1 MDCNEFLDRYSE
13 FHDDETRGLPDRAE
27 FEGHIE
33 TCSTCARYHRVVV
46 EGTALLRESPA
57 PPYRDDFHDRLQHRI
72 YQSDLDRQGNR
83 ESGLA
88 YPVPLGLAAA
98 ILVAVVAW
106 GPVSQAVTP
115 LPPASL
121 PTITASVPSPPALR
135 PVTTTTGSSRAPA
148 ALVQPDF
155 WSQSHTLLYEHSPL
169 YHRNR
174 SGGVVR
180 TGLQ

>member
-13 FHDDETRGLPDRAE
+13 FHDDETRELTDRHH
-27 FEGHIE
+27 FESHLE
-33 TCSTCARYHRVVV
+33 TCCTCARYHRVVV

-57 PPYRDDFHDRLQHRI
+57 PPYREDFRDRLQHRL
-72 YQSDLDRQGNR
+72 YQSELDIRSHR

-98 ILVAVVAW
+98 VLVIVVAW
-106 GPVSQAVTP
+106 GPVSQAVVP
-115 LPPASL
+115 LPATTL
-121 PTITASVPSPPALR
+121 PTITASVPTPPAIR
-135 PVTTTTGSSRAPA
+135 PTTSTPGSSRAPA